1 MKKKDMKKMIEEIER
16 LGVLLMDFELSKH
29 IKLWVKNNNTGTIK
43 LVTVSATPK
52 CKGKYALVKSSVR
65 KVFRKIGEE
74 L

>member
-1 MKKKDMKKMIEEIER
+1 MKRMIEEIER
-16 LGVLLMDFELSKH
+16 LGVLVTDFELSKH
-29 IKLWVKNNNTGTIK
+29 IKLWVKNNSTGTIK

-65 KVFRKIGEE
+65 KIFRKIGEE